1 MALFKPYKI
10 TSSQLNSLP
19 IIEGQLIVT
28 TDDGALYVDINS
40 STRRRV
46 AEEDVLEFEV
56 VQTLPTGSAIHEDK
70 IYLIEAQGSGG
81 GGSGVTYTLSR
92 SGNTVTLRGSDSS
105 TSSFTLDTVP
115 TKVSDLTNDSGFI
128 TGITSTDVT
137 TALGFTPYNA
147 TNPNG
152 YVTNSVNNLT
162 NYTTTTDMQAAISS
176 AINTALT

>member
-40 STRRRV
+40 STRKRV

-56 VQTLPTGSAIHEDK
+56 VQALPTGSAIHEDK
-70 IYLIEAQGSGG
+70 IYLIEAKDSGG
-81 GGSGVTYTLSR
+81 GGQGGSGVTYTLSR

-128 TGITSTDVT
+128 TGITDTDVT

-152 YVTNSVNNLT
+152 YITNSVNN
-162 NYTTTTDMQAAISS
+162 
-176 AINTALT
+176 